1 MHVIHIESRDFHNIN
16 TYISKILDNIFLL
29 VCIQFQFLNI
39 LRSMH
44 KNSSNDKKKKKAK
57 KKKSL
62 GLRIENL
69 ILKLCAKNIENYIKN
84 QVFDVL

>member
-39 LRSMH
+39 LRSMY
-44 KNSSNDKKKKKAK
+44 KNSSNDKKKKKE
-57 KKKSL
+57 KKSL

-69 ILKLCAKNIENYIKN
+69 IMKLCAKNIENYMKN

>member
-39 LRSMH
+39 LRSMY
-44 KNSSNDKKKKKAK
+44 KNSSNDKKKKKE
-57 KKKSL
+57 KKSL

-69 ILKLCAKNIENYIKN
+69 ILKLCAKNIENYMKN

>member
-39 LRSMH
+39 LRSMY
-44 KNSSNDKKKKKAK
+44 KNSSNDKKNKKRIK
-57 KKKSL
+57 KIL
-62 GLRIENL
+62 GLHIENL
-69 ILKLCAKNIENYIKN
+69 ILQLCAKNIENYIKN

>member
-39 LRSMH
+39 LRSMY
-44 KNSSNDKKKKKAK
+44 KNSSNDKKKKKE
-57 KKKSL
+57 KKSL
-62 GLRIENL
+62 GLHIENL
-69 ILKLCAKNIENYIKN
+69 ILKLHAKNIENYMKN

>member
-39 LRSMH
+39 LRSMY
-44 KNSSNDKKKKKAK
+44 KNSSNDKKKKKG
-57 KKKSL
+57 KKSL